1 MEFRTPM
8 DKEIYDQEKVLQR
21 TKLDTVWKSGMF
33 RPTTLRHE
41 RSPGRAAWT
50 CFGAKYCLSLTR
62 ISSLKYVLTSVLTLG
77 QESQIINNIPVAGDK
92 GFLCVDFGPLP
103 NPSSSLIVCKVCN
116 SFKEQEYVVL
126 PRQALV
132 EQKNNLVHIRVMD
145 DKVNFNVLI
154 AGNYTSDRN
163 PQQLIRF
170 TEEYSSKTN
179 RWEPAGH
186 PNFEGSFEKDSFQNG
201 AYLKNPMLELLFCIT
216 TLDTSM
222 GRREKVL
229 VKYDFKRKR
238 WGRIDRLQIIVNDH
252 FGPPGV
258 LQQPSG
264 GLQLLGVE
272 ECGGIIF
279 LFTEQEYTNQDL
291 CIIIHKLDIDRSGNL
306 SWREIMRRQRQ
317 KPRNTDN
324 TARVGFIVYPN
335 TTLLPSHEDVDRSG
349 GCVFAFTFTCSLERS
364 GDYVT
369 IHELENFNYDPE
381 SDQWSWEKV
390 ETKRFD
396 PRVLSNPDYILKARA
411 PNWTDD
417 ELKGFQLLQKEA
429 GSKRLKP
436 GFSVWNYISEGLWQ
450 LGGFDRRP
458 KSCQEK
464 AETLRRQPGAGAGVR
479 KRKGVPKP
487 PPNDMVL
494 EHQIR
499 GRSSLQVTCSLDNRS
514 ENTPVTGS
522 RMSWPDTQNPVVT
535 DSWTWSD
542 NPTDVCGYG
551 GPSGEYGGPSS
562 GYGGPSGEYGGPSGD
577 GGSFSPRTALLD
589 SLVRQTSAANVEEL
603 PVSTPHP
610 ASMDAGTS
618 SPAAPTL
625 PTSNIQP
632 LATNAHLQS
641 DSFEDLF
648 IRFKENLERNDIKFT
663 KNQEAK
669 LLIPK
674 IDELDVL
681 KAKVKE
687 ANVGDSKIQEP
698 DTSKFC
704 RVINRFQDHEYLENC
719 DLETIV
725 TQLEAGL
732 NFDISEYRRMLAGAK
747 Q

>member
-8 DKEIYDQEKVLQR
+8 MDKEISDQEKVRQR
-21 TKLDTVWKSGMF
+21 TKLDTGWRSGMF

-41 RSPGRAAWT
+41 RSPGRAACT
-50 CFGAKYCLSLTR
+50 CFGAKYCLSLTQ
-62 ISSLKYVLTSVLTLG
+62 ISFLEYVFRTVLTLG

-103 NPSSSLIVCKVCN
+103 NSSSSLIVCKVCN
-116 SFKEQEYVVL
+116 SFKEQEYMVL

-163 PQQLIRF
+163 PQNLIRF

-201 AYLKNPMLELLFCIT
+201 AYLKNRMLELLFCIT

-229 VKYDFKRKR
+229 VKYDFKRKV

-252 FGPPGV
+252 FRPPDV

-279 LFTEQEYTNQDL
+279 LFTEQEYTNEDL
-291 CIIIHKLDIDRSGNL
+291 CVIIHKLDIDRSGNL

-335 TTLLPSHEDVDRSG
+335 TTLPPSHEDVDRSG
-349 GCVFAFTFTCSLERS
+349 GCVFAFKLTCSLERS
-364 GDYVT
+364 GDYVS
-369 IHELENFNYDPE
+369 IHELENFNYDPG
-381 SDQWSWEKV
+381 SDQCLWKNV

-396 PRVLSNPDYILKARA
+396 PRVLSKPDDYVLKARA
-411 PNWTDD
+411 PNWIDD
-417 ELKGFQLLQKEA
+417 ELKGFQLLLKEA
-429 GSKRLKP
+429 GSEGLKP
-436 GFSVWNYISEGLWQ
+436 GFPIWNYISEGLWQ

-464 AETLRRQPGAGAGVR
+464 GETLRKQPGADAGVR
-479 KRKGVPKP
+479 KRKGAPKP
-487 PPNDMVL
+487 PPNDIVL
-494 EHQIR
+494 QRQIR
-499 GRSSLQVTCSLDNRS
+499 GRSSLDTRS
-514 ENTPVTGS
+514 ENTPVTDS
-522 RMSWPDTQNPVVT
+522 RMSWPDTQNTVVT
-535 DSWTWSD
+535 DSWTSWPD
-542 NPTDVCGYG
+542 NSAMDVPFGGYG
-551 GPSGEYGGPSS
+551 GPPGECGGPSS

-577 GGSFSPRTALLD
+577 GGSFSPRTALLE
-589 SLVRQTSAANVEEL
+589 SPVRQTSAANVDERL
-603 PVSTPHP
+603 ASTPHP
-610 ASMDAGTS
+610 ASMDAGAS
-618 SPAAPTL
+618 SPTAPTL
-625 PTSNIQP
+625 STSNIQP

-641 DSFEDLF
+641 DIFEDLF

-681 KAKVKE
+681 KAQVKE
-687 ANVGDSKIQEP
+687 ANVRDSKIQEP
-698 DTSKFC
+698 DTVLS
-704 RVINRFQDHEYLENC
+704 C
-719 DLETIV
+719 D
-725 TQLEAGL
+725 
-732 NFDISEYRRMLAGAK
+732 
-747 Q
+747 